1 MSKNSDNDKNK
12 KKNVVT
18 HPIHPHYKQ
27 NKYKYYDPA
36 FHYNRS
42 SIFVPQQNTN
52 GGGGGLGLLSGFA
65 PGVSNTFQ
73 APPPQRIKSRINI
86 EADVDDLIDLI
97 NIGKKVGT
105 EFELEPHIEY
115 NIDLAMIRDLLPE
128 MEDLNNMVGQEEFK
142 RQVVTLIL
150 YYSMR
155 LNRKNDDLLHTAIYG
170 EAGIGKTEFAQK
182 LAKIYLKMGVL
193 KNGIF
198 RKVRRGDLIAGY
210 LGQTSLKTAEVLKS
224 VRGGVL
230 FIDEAYSI
238 GNSSGKDT
246 QDSYSKECLDL
257 INQSL
262 TEMREDDDKYF
273 ILMIAGYK
281 DELKRNFFGMNDG
294 LERRFSIHFTMEPY
308 SPQEMVQIF
317 IKKSLDGGWFVEEGA
332 INEEFIKEHSAYFK
346 HHGGDMELLFV
357 KCKIAHSKNLLA
369 GKSKIKRCISKAD
382 IKDGIQLFIKNSNVV
397 DDKTY
402 IKTMYI

>member
-1 MSKNSDNDKNK
+1 MSNITNNNDDRNNGKRKIVSHIKNNK
-12 KKNVVT
+12 
-18 HPIHPHYKQ
+18 H
-27 NKYKYYDPA
+27 KYYEPLSYA
-36 FHYNRS
+36 PSSRSFIMYPPLPPPPQQRS
-42 SIFVPQQNTN
+42 SI
-52 GGGGGLGLLSGFA
+52 GGGLLMPA
-65 PGVSNTFQ
+65 VSKVT
-73 APPPQRIKSRINI
+73 SRINI
-86 EADVDDLIDLI
+86 EAEVDELEDLIS
-97 NIGKKVGT
+97 IGKKVGT
-105 EFELEPHIEY
+105 EFKLEPHIEY

-128 MEDLNNMVGQEEFK
+128 MEDLNSMIGQQEIK
-142 RQVVTLIL
+142 RQVVILIL

-170 EAGIGKTEFAQK
+170 EPGIGKTEFAQK
-182 LAKIYLKMGVL
+182 LAKIYLKLGVL
-193 KNGIF
+193 KNNIF
-198 RKVRRGDLIAGY
+198 RRVRRGDLIAGY

-230 FIDEAYSI
+230 FIDEAYSV
-238 GNSSGKDT
+238 GSSSGKDT

-294 LERRFSIHFTMEPY
+294 LERRFSIHFTMQSY
-308 SPQEMVQIF
+308 SPEELVKIF
-317 IKKSLDGGWFVEEGA
+317 IKKILDGGWFIEEGA
-332 INEEFIKEHSAYFK
+332 ITDEFIKEHSVHFK

-369 GKSKIKRCISKAD
+369 GKSKIKRCISKVD
-382 IKDGIQLFIKNSNVV
+382 VKDGIQLFIKNVNTAHDSSF
-397 DDKTY
+397 

>member
-1 MSKNSDNDKNK
+1 MSNAANNNDNKNGKRNIVLPHKNNKYDK
-12 KKNVVT
+12 
-18 HPIHPHYKQ
+18 YD
-27 NKYKYYDPA
+27 KYKYYDPLLCPPIA
-36 FHYNRS
+36 RS
-42 SIFVPQQNTN
+42 SNLYPQQRAT
-52 GGGGGLGLLSGFA
+52 
-65 PGVSNTFQ
+65 VSNVSKV
-73 APPPQRIKSRINI
+73 INRINI
-86 EADVDDLIDLI
+86 EAEVDDLADLI

-105 EFELEPHIEY
+105 EFKLEPHIEY
-115 NIDLAMIRDLLPE
+115 NIDLAMLKNLLPE
-128 MEDLNNMVGQEEFK
+128 MEDLNNMIGQQEFK

-170 EAGIGKTEFAQK
+170 EPGIGKTEFAQK
-182 LAKIYLKMGVL
+182 LAKIYLKLGVL
-193 KNGIF
+193 KNNIF
-198 RKVRRGDLIAGY
+198 RRVRRGDLIAGY

-238 GNSSGKDT
+238 GSSSGKDT
-246 QDSYSKECLDL
+246 HDSYSKECLDL

-294 LERRFSIHFTMEPY
+294 LERRFSIHFTMQSY
-308 SPQEMVQIF
+308 IPQEMVQIF
-317 IKKSLDGGWFVEEGA
+317 IKKSLDGGWSVEEGA
-332 INEEFIKEHSAYFK
+332 ITDEFIKEHSSYFK

-369 GKSKIKRCISKAD
+369 GTSKIKRCISKMD
-382 IKDGIQLFIKNSNVV
+382 MKDGIELFIKNSNAA
-397 DDKTY
+397 DDISF